1 MEKIQVEKEHF
12 CTSVSFS
19 CHNEHA
25 WHKRALE
32 KKEAASSSEYTR
44 VIQTPLKPQRTMMK
58 WQKRNSH
65 SLGKS
70 INSASESNHSQMPT
84 GKTIQ
89 GFTKL
94 EN

>member
-44 VIQTPLKPQRTMMK
+44 VIQTTETPKDHDEMAKEKL
-58 WQKRNSH
+58 
-65 SLGKS
+65 
-70 INSASESNHSQMPT
+70 SQPRE
-84 GKTIQ
+84 KY
-89 GFTKL
+89 
-94 EN
+94 